1 MTTEIETP
9 APKLFFTYAHP
20 RDPHLQQG
28 DILAKTP
35 ELLEVI
41 EQVHPYY
48 KNNSYTHFIVLTQSC
63 DLVRRDGTN
72 PKSRYLTLAAIRP
85 LSIVIERELQ
95 KYQSDLA
102 KKAMVCKESLREKL
116 THFVGQL
123 LNNNSGEFFYLHPQ
137 ADLGFHEPSCAFLRL
152 SVSIKSSM
160 HYQTCYSARLLSL
173 DQIFQSKLGWLVGNM
188 YSRVGTDDW
197 VPKENTEAQF
207 AQTIRDILEGH
218 CDFVDDKKLKAAER
232 SSTPEILQK
241 AKHEI
246 REFIKKTQV
255 PQKREEILR
264 AVEEIVTDMGKIA
277 TPDEARQLKLRL
289 SNHPK
294 FKEFTK

>member
-1 MTTEIETP
+1 MTKEIPTSGT
-9 APKLFFTYAHP
+9 KLFFTYAQP
-20 RDPHLQQG
+20 TDAHLQQG

-35 ELLEVI
+35 ELISVI

-48 KNNSYTHFIVLTQSC
+48 KNSTYTHFIVLTQSC

-72 PKSRYLTLAAIRP
+72 PKSHYLTLAAIRP
-85 LSIVIERELQ
+85 LTIVIERELQ

-102 KKAMVCKESLREKL
+102 RKAMVCKDSLRERL
-116 THFVGQL
+116 NHFVEQL

-137 ADLGFHEPSCAFLRL
+137 PDLGFSEPSCAFLRL

-160 HYQTCYSARLLSL
+160 HYQTCYNARLLSL

-197 VPKENTEAQF
+197 VPKEATEAQF
-207 AQTIRDILEGH
+207 SQKVKDVLEGH
-218 CDFVDDKKLKAAER
+218 CDFVDAKKLKAAENL
-232 SSTPEILQK
+232 STPELLEK
-241 AKHEI
+241 TKHEL
-246 REFIKKTQV
+246 REFIQNTKV
-255 PQKREEILR
+255 PQRREEILR
-264 AVEEIVTDMGKIA
+264 AVEEVVTGMGKIA
-277 TPDEARQLKLRL
+277 TPDEAKQLKLRL